1 MKHTRILPLILI
13 LAVVLTAAVAIPLA
27 AQAAEVAWDSECLAF
42 QSGYHDHDWR
52 LQSTDPANC
61 LHGTIRYYKCK
72 NCGNT
77 CTVNDGVLGDHKFP
91 DTWDRQKDPT
101 CTEPGTDIHFCTVC
115 KNASETRP
123 VAALGHIW
131 DSGTVTKEPTCTAA
145 GEKTYHCTR
154 MLPKGKCTG
163 TKTEPVP
170 ALGHSMGE
178 WKTVKAATCT
188 AEGSQER
195 VCTRCGGAKETK
207 AIPALGHKPQT
218 IPGVAATC
226 TTPGKT
232 EGSKCSV
239 CGATIKAQT
248 EIPALGHNWGA
259 WKEFVPGTCVKKQV
273 LVKTCSRCGA
283 EEYWTRDY
291 GDHDWGEWKTVKEPT
306 ATEDGL
312 KERVCKNDASHK
324 EQQVI
329 PATGEPPVEEKP
341 ALKLVVS
348 QDPNQEVYHLGDEIV
363 YDKFVT
369 NTGNVPLR
377 YKVSFI
383 YGKTNKDLANESY
396 DFRKAFSGV
405 IDPGEEL
412 YLPVG
417 GEILFYHLIN
427 KMDMIPDPEDSPY
440 AGTDKVTWKVYGYAL
455 DDTDYTTPICESNS
469 VTFNNKI
476 AKDEGLNPAIS
487 VKRWADPGAGE
498 GKRYEGATVPIY
510 YAATNTGNCPVY
522 VDYWPKDTFTDGYGY
537 YDVSAPNGYTY
548 VAGMHGGLAVAL
560 LNPGETYSHK
570 LDHVVRAYEESKGY
584 IELYAVEHAWYYD
597 KNGNIVYMEVSSDN
611 GQVDLTYPD
620 GITPEEE
627 KPALKLTVVP
637 TKPEKE
643 AYTNTDQD
651 VPENYV
657 CYLVTYTNTGNVP
670 LRVDF
675 YRYRGAGFTDEY
687 HIVFS
692 GGTVFGGILNPGET
706 FEGFCLGFN
715 LTNKFLVADPEDSP
729 YAGNYPLRFKG
740 YGYAADDKG
749 LTTPI
754 CESNAVDFNYKFAKP
769 GPAGWEIPE
778 ESQMKVDISTNPHP
792 SYVPSDP
799 AGYQLDEYW
808 SAYIIVSNPG
818 PVDAIQPVLHIDKN
832 TYNTQYTVNYYA
844 RSGSNWVE
852 YELENFAPDA
862 SYTVKFYGRIAE
874 DDVQRGYIEMSAYV
888 TWTDPDSG
896 KERTSYS
903 NVWNIPVISKTGLL
917 LKKDY
922 NTPANGEYFEVG
934 EPINWTLTATNTS
947 KEPITNVT
955 VTDKGATVGTS
966 AEIAAGE
973 TLNCTVPSYTVTEY
987 DAVVVGHVTNYAMAV
1002 GTDLLG
1008 VERTYPSNTAT
1019 APTKKVTPPV
1029 EPGGGF
1035 DPLGPVHGVNP
1046 AVSIVKT
1053 DAGPANGSYYELDE
1067 EVTFYITV
1075 TNTGDCELNNLKL
1088 YDSLAGFTPIDTLG
1102 TLAVSDSHTFTYK
1115 YTVTQPNVDHG
1126 YVVNSATLTYT
1137 FLGGIPGTPM
1147 PSNKCKVYCGELSD
1161 HEEGVPPFDP
1171 ELLHGEGDDHCALTL
1186 EVMGDDTAQ
1195 YTLHSCK
1202 THTELA
1208 RAAEDAV
1215 LNGDSASPIWRAEV
1229 NNLYETLYE
1238 AASDEAKADLLWE
1251 REQYFAYVDTLE
1263 ALTGEEAA
1271 AEALR
1276 LKTAELCCMIHTFPE
1291 TLPDSLTGVYAEMLG
1306 RITDV
1311 EGNSREIG
1319 ALDGSDAPV
1328 TETYAGPAARAL
1340 KDVRSLLSAAKVYDA
1355 ENVFQRG
1362 QILWQASL
1370 DEIVNPAYLAA
1381 DKDQRKLIAA
1391 WRITLDSLLNAER
1404 PFLED
1409 LYSENPAMVEEVLM
1423 KLYRVSA
1430 LEEGVQ

>member
-27 AQAAEVAWDSECLAF
+27 AQAAEVAWNSECLAF

-207 AIPALGHKPQT
+207 AIPALGHKPQA

-226 TTPGKT
+226 TAPGKT

-259 WKEFVPGTCVKKQV
+259 WKEFVPGSCIKKQV

-283 EEYWTRDY
+283 EEYWTKDY
-291 GDHDWGEWKTVKEPT
+291 GDHDWGEWTTVKEPT

-324 EQQVI
+324 EQAVI
-329 PATGEPPVEEKP
+329 PATGVTPKPELTVTLLTKNSVSYTPQTEFEE
-341 ALKLVVS
+341 
-348 QDPNQEVYHLGDEIV
+348 NEIV
-363 YDKFVT
+363 WVTVIVT
-369 NTGNVPLR
+369 NTGNVDLEVWDYDKYISTGFHE
-377 YKVSFI
+377 YKYGWGSIVKPGESYQGDYVWFI
-383 YGKTNKDLANESY
+383 TDERAFTAADVIPGTETEDLYGKVTYTITVPCYKPGTKEVLCTGTGTASIGILKNKDLHPALLLE
-396 DFRKAFSGV
+396 ATW
-405 IDPGEEL
+405 DP
-412 YLPVG
+412 
-417 GEILFYHLIN
+417 
-427 KMDMIPDPEDSPY
+427 D
-440 AGTDKVTWKVYGYAL
+440 
-455 DDTDYTTPICESNS
+455 
-469 VTFNNKI
+469 
-476 AKDEGLNPAIS
+476 
-487 VKRWADPGAGE
+487 AGE
-498 GKRYEGATVPIY
+498 GKRVVGATVPVY
-510 YAATNTGNCPVY
+510 DKVTNIGNCPVY
-522 VDYWPKDTFTDGYGY
+522 VYTKNYLQCSDFVFP
-537 YDVSAPNGYTY
+537 SESTY
-548 VAGMHGGLAVAL
+548 VEAL
-560 LNPGETYSHK
+560 GKTVYVVNPGEYWTLTYNETVKSK
-570 LDHVVRAYEESKGY
+570 EVETGILNIDDVDGAYYIDTDGKSGFVYSNVVPIS
-584 IELYAVEHAWYYD
+584 IP
-597 KNGNIVYMEVSSDN
+597 
-611 GQVDLTYPD
+611 LTYPD
-620 GITPEEE
+620 GTTPEEE

-687 HIVFS
+687 HKVFS

-778 ESQMKVDISTNPHP
+778 ESQMKVDISTNSHP

-862 SYTVKFYGRIAE
+862 SYTVKFYGQIAE

-896 KERTSYS
+896 KEKKAYS

-1019 APTKKVTPPV
+1019 APTKKVIPPI

-1035 DPLGPVHGVNP
+1035 DPLGPIHGVNP

-1126 YVVNSATLTYT
+1126 FVVNSATLTYT

-1202 THTELA
+1202 THAELA

-1263 ALTGEEAA
+1263 ALAGEEAA

-1306 RITDV
+1306 RITDT

-1340 KDVRSLLSAAKVYDA
+1340 KDVRSLLNAAKAYDA

-1430 LEEGVQ
+1430 LEECVQ